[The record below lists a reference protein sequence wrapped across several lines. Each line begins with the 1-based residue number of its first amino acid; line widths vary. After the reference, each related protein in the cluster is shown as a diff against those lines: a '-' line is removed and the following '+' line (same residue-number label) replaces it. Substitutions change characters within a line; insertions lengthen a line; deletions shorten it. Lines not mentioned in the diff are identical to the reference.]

1 MLTSVRSLMAATV
14 LAGCAL
20 TATPALADSPV
31 SLSANVALVTD
42 YRFRGIGLS
51 GGDPAIQGGIDLS
64 TTPGFY
70 VGTWASSINSPDNAY
85 GDMELDLYGGWSGT
99 LTDGLDADVGLYWYV
114 YPTNVAP
121 LAASV
126 TGGADYYEIYGSL
139 SPSIGPVSTTF
150 GINYAPSQDNLDFGS
165 GKKDN
170 LYLYGNAD
178 IAIPMTPLTVSGHLG
193 YTDGSLTYTS
203 DSKAWDYSIGASVS
217 FMEHFSLGVSYIGV
231 DGPKINGVTDDTVV
245 GTLSAS
251 F

>member
-1 MLTSVRSLMAATV
+1 MLTSVRSLMAATI

-20 TATPALADSPV
+20 SATPALADDSPI

-70 VGTWASSINSPDNAY
+70 VGTWASSIDGGSAY
-85 GDMELDLYGGWSGT
+85 GEMELDLYGGWSGK
-99 LTDGLDADVGLYWYV
+99 LTDGLDADVGVYFYV
-114 YPTNVAP
+114 YPTNDIGP
-121 LAASV
+121 S
-126 TGGADYYEIYGSL
+126 DYYEIYGSL
-139 SPSIGPVSTTF
+139 SPSVGPVSMKF
-150 GINYAPSQDNLDFGS
+150 GVNYAPGQDSLDFG
-165 GKKDN
+165 GKRDN

-178 IAIPMTPLTVSGHLG
+178 VAIPMTPITLSGHLG
-193 YTDGSLTYTS
+193 YTDGSLTFTS
-203 DSKAWDYSIGASVS
+203 NEKAWDYSIGASVS
-217 FMEHFSLGVSYIGV
+217 FLDHFSVGVSYIGV
-231 DGPKINGVTDDTVV
+231 DGAKINGVTDDTVV

>member
-14 LAGCAL
+14 IAAGAL
-20 TATPALADSPV
+20 SATPALADDGPI

-70 VGTWASSINSPDNAY
+70 VGTWASSINSPDNGY
-85 GDMELDLYGGWSGT
+85 GDMELDLYGGWSGK

-114 YPTNVAP
+114 YPTNKPP
-121 LAASV
+121 LVNAGA
-126 TGGADYYEIYGSL
+126 GGADYYEIYGSL
-139 SPSIGPVSTTF
+139 SPSFGPVSTKF
-150 GINYAPSQDNLDFGS
+150 GINYAPSQSSLDFG
-165 GKKDN
+165 GKTDN

-178 IAIPMTPLTVSGHLG
+178 VAIPMTPITVSGHLG
-193 YTDGSLTYTS
+193 YTDGSLTYTA

-217 FMEHFSLGVSYIGV
+217 FMKNFSVGVSYIGV
-231 DGPKINGVTDDTVV
+231 DGPTIDGVTDDTVV